1 MWTAFICLVI
11 GGYLVG
17 SIPFGLLIGRAA
29 VHVDISKAGS
39 GNIGATNVA
48 REAGLKWGI
57 VTLVVDA
64 LKGFIPVTLAYHV
77 IRPPAHTAEALMGI
91 VGMAA
96 LVGHKFPVY
105 LRFRGGKGIA
115 TGLGVFLAL
124 SPMACLFSGT
134 VFVVVV
140 LLWDYVSL
148 GSMLAALT
156 LPFWLC
162 LLGHSKPLVLISLG
176 IAALVIFLHRGNIQR
191 LVRGNER
198 RWRNTGYLNR
208 STSRSNS
215 SSE

>member
-1 MWTAFICLVI
+1 MGFLI

-29 VHVDISKAGS
+29 VHVDVSKAGS

-48 REAGLKWGI
+48 REAGLKWGL

-64 LKGFIPVTLAYHV
+64 LKGFVPVALAYHI
-77 IRPPAHTAEALMGI
+77 IRPPAGAAEALMGI
-91 VGMAA
+91 VGMAV
-96 LVGHKFPVY
+96 LVGHQFSIY
-105 LRFRGGKGIA
+105 LRFKGGKGIA
-115 TGLGVFLAL
+115 TGLGVFLAI

-134 VFVVVV
+134 AFVVVV

-156 LPFWLC
+156 LPLWLC

-176 IAALVIFLHRGNIQR
+176 IAVLVIFLHRGNIKR
-191 LVRGNER
+191 LVQGDER
-198 RWRNTGYLNR
+198 RWRNAGYLNR
-208 STSRSNS
+208 STSRPNS